1 MVLTAEHVRN
11 LLHTSRPD
19 SEGSTISHHGLIPSA
34 VLVPLVSLS
43 DETHVLLTKRTDAV
57 ETHKGHIAFPGGMV
71 DEDDRDRIA
80 TALRETR
87 EEVGIMADAID
98 VIGCLDELVTPTGF
112 VITPVVGLLRT
123 MPTVAPNPREVAE
136 VFVVPFSFLVDP
148 ENCIHADHL
157 TEHGLRSTWRFDYQG
172 RVIWGATA
180 AILRNLLQRLGLLP
194 EHLST

>member
-1 MVLTAEHVRN
+1 
-11 LLHTSRPD
+11 
-19 SEGSTISHHGLIPSA
+19 
-34 VLVPLVSLS
+34 
-43 DETHVLLTKRTDAV
+43 
-57 ETHKGHIAFPGGMV
+57 
-71 DEDDRDRIA
+71 
-80 TALRETR
+80 
-87 EEVGIMADAID
+87 MADAID